1 MKKWTITIEVQ
12 DEVSAIE
19 YLEML
24 KSSFRAAVLMKLPM
38 TTTILEDPDKGEKLV
53 CTSPA
58 TRWSWL
64 RRG

>member
-1 MKKWTITIEVQ
+1 MKNWKIEIKAQ
-12 DEVSAIE
+12 DEASALV